1 MQFQIKRDKL
11 LKSLSIAN
19 NIIERKNTIPIL
31 ANVLLEVKNN
41 ILSIVATDLDI
52 VFRDEIS
59 DLKIEKEGS
68 TTTSATVLY
77 DLLRKLPSNLDVA
90 FDLQSQNKLKI
101 TAQNSKFNL
110 LCLPIDD
117 FPNFSSNFKTEP
129 FKLNGKKFLGL
140 LNKTKMSMSNDDTR
154 HYLNGI
160 FLHPTASNK
169 SSYLTGV
176 ATDTHR
182 LSSSSTPIKDAAN
195 FKPFILPKKT
205 VFQLCNLLQES
216 EDVESV
222 FLYIS
227 DNKIQFKI
235 GDSAIASKVIDGKFP
250 DYEKVVPKNNDKI
263 LNVNA
268 KDFINSVERVITVS
282 IDRKEGV
289 KVTLEKDNIQLFVT
303 SSSSGEGKETLPAKY
318 GSENLTVSFN
328 ARYLLDIAHEIEDE
342 NLIMNLNDAISPVLI
357 QDKSDNH
364 SYYVIM
370 PMKI

>member
-1 MQFQIKRDKL
+1 MQFKIERDRL
-11 LKSLSIAN
+11 LKSLSVAHS
-19 NIIERKNTIPIL
+19 IIEKKNTIPIL
-31 ANVLLEVKNN
+31 ANVLLEIKDNRLN
-41 ILSIVATDLDI
+41 IVATDLDI

-59 DLKIEKEGS
+59 DLKIEQPGS

-77 DLLRKLPSNLDVA
+77 DLLRKLPSNHEVT

-101 TAQNSKFNL
+101 SAQNSKFNL

-117 FPNFSSNFKTEP
+117 FPNFGDNFKSEP
-129 FKLNGKKFLGL
+129 HELNSKKLLLL
-140 LNKTKMSMSNDDTR
+140 LNKTRISMSNDDTR

-160 FLHPTASNK
+160 FIHPTASNK
-169 SSYLTGV
+169 NSYLTGV

-182 LSSSSTPIKDAAN
+182 LSSSSTSIKESSN

-216 EDVESV
+216 DEKIH
-222 FLYIS
+222 LYIGEG
-227 DNKIQFKI
+227 KIQFKI
-235 GDSAIASKVIDGKFP
+235 GNSAIVSKVIDGKFP
-250 DYEKVVPKNNDKI
+250 EYEKVVPKNNNKI
-263 LNVNA
+263 LSVNV
-268 KDFINSVERVITVS
+268 KDFINSIERVITVS

-289 KVTLEKDNIQLFVT
+289 KITLEKDQIQLFVAST
-303 SSSSGEGKETLPAKY
+303 TSGEGKETLKANY
-318 GSENLTVSFN
+318 NSETLTISFN
-328 ARYLLDIAHEIEDE
+328 ARYLLDIASEIQDE
-342 NLIMNLNDAISPVLI
+342 KLTMNLNDATSPVLI